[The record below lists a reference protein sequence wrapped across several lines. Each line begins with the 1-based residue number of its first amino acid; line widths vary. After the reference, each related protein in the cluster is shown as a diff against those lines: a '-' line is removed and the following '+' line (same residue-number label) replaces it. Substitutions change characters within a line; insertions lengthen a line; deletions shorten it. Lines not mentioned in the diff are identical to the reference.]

1 MSDEWTRPLT
11 VDEMYGD
18 WDVEWDDA
26 MALTDVSLEPRSSMS
41 ILDNVGA
48 LDPDE
53 HTVVLDI
60 GGRDGKFALPM
71 AERFGCRVIIV
82 DPIEGNLDFARS
94 DSAEHAAGHL
104 IDLAQGTI
112 NDIPLGDDTVDIV
125 FSRDMLGH
133 VGDLDGALAEC
144 RRVLK
149 PGGAM
154 VIHEVFGTD
163 LLEPLERA
171 RMVADL
177 AMVDERLD
185 VDLFESNVTSAGFT
199 ISDVEVIG
207 SEWMEALL
215 ERENGE
221 RRLLQAA
228 RMRRN
233 QDQIVEKVG
242 VIPYRVMRSNTT
254 YTIYRMIGKLEE
266 RIYTLHRSR

>member
-1 MSDEWTRPLT
+1 MSDEWTRPIT

-26 MALTDVSLEPRSSMS
+26 MALTEVSLDPRSSMS

-48 LDPDE
+48 LSPDAD
-53 HTVVLDI
+53 TVVLDI

-71 AERFGCRVIIV
+71 AERFGCRVVIV
-82 DPIEGNLDFARS
+82 DPVEPNLDFARS
-94 DSAEHAAGHL
+94 DAAEHAAGHL
-104 IDLAQGTI
+104 IDVAQGTI
-112 NDIPLGDDTVDIV
+112 NDIPIDDDSVDIV

-133 VGDLDGALAEC
+133 VADIEGALAEC

-149 PGGAM
+149 PRGAM
-154 VIHEVFGTD
+154 VIHEVFGTEH
-163 LLEPLERA
+163 LEPRERA

-185 VDLFESNVTSAGFT
+185 VDRFEADVTAAGFT
-199 ISDVEVIG
+199 ISDTEIIG

-215 ERENGE
+215 EREDGE
-221 RRLLQAA
+221 RRLLEAA
-228 RMRRN
+228 RMQRN
-233 QDQIVEKVG
+233 RDAIVDRVG
-242 VIPYRVMRSNTT
+242 VLPYRVMRSNTT

-266 RIYTLHRSR
+266 RVYTLTLD